1 MTAEKIV
8 KINSDYELSALNEK
22 LNVYESVIDYA
33 VAEQMLSLK
42 NKVKDLEDEAIA
54 LRAADTEKDKLIA
67 EKDKRIDTM
76 KISYENQLNS
86 KLTWQRK
93 QFELEKKQSL
103 SDQRKNIR
111 SKEVKPEKEK
121 VEAANNERDRIQQ
134 MYDSLLNEFNQVNEK
149 LDTQTEL
156 LDTQTGLLYTIL
168 DILNS
173 SNNIDEAKEEID
185 ELITETKTVLGV
197 QYTDTKKPSKQD
209 KKDFTAL
216 VNNLS
221 ELGKTN
227 KEIAKQ
233 LYEEGHPFMITVS
246 TENAREQKVGRYLH
260 KKY

>member
-8 KINSDYELSALNEK
+8 KINSDYELKTLNEK

-42 NKVKDLEDEAIA
+42 NKVRDLEDEAIA
-54 LRAADTEKDKLIA
+54 LRAADTEKDKMITEKNNQIA
-67 EKDKRIDTM
+67 EIKKNFDT
-76 KISYENQLNS
+76 QLTN
-86 KLTWQRK
+86 KLEWQRK

-103 SDQRKNIR
+103 IDQRKNIR
-111 SKEVKPEKEK
+111 SREVKPEKEK
-121 VEAANNERDRIQQ
+121 VEQANNERDRVQK
-134 MYDSLLNEFNQVNEK
+134 MYDSLLSEFNQVNEK
-149 LDTQTEL
+149 

-173 SNNIDEAKEEID
+173 SNNINEAKEEID
-185 ELITETKTVLGV
+185 ELITETKTVLGIK
-197 QYTDTKKPSKQD
+197 YTDTKKPSKQD

-233 LYEEGHPFMITVS
+233 LYEEGHPFMITLS